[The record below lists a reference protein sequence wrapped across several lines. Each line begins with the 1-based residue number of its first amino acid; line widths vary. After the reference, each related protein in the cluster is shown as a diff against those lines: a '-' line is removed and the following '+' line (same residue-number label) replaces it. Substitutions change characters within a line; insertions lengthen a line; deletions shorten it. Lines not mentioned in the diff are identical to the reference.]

1 MPATYKIT
9 SYSQNKANN
18 LNVIIKPSTNKK
30 KKIDVF
36 KNDIKIASIG
46 AIGYKDYPT
55 FILEDGIKIANEKR
69 KLYRKRHNKDI
80 NNKNGNGFYANRIL
94 W

>member
-1 MPATYKIT
+1 MYQITDYSYRQAKI
-9 SYSQNKANN
+9 
-18 LNVIIKPSTNKK
+18 LGVEIKPSTNKT

-36 KNDIKIASIG
+36 KNGEKIASIG

-55 FILEDGIKIANEKR
+55 FIKEKGKAYADER
-69 KLYRKRHNKDI
+69 RRLYHIRHAKD
-80 NNKNGNGFYANRIL
+80 KSLNGYYAKKIL

>member
-1 MPATYKIT
+1 MYQITDYSYRQAKI
-9 SYSQNKANN
+9 
-18 LNVIIKPSTNKK
+18 LGVEIKPSTNKT

-36 KNDIKIASIG
+36 KYGKKIASIG

-55 FILEDGIKIANEKR
+55 FIKEKGKAYADER
-69 KLYRKRHNKDI
+69 RRLYHIRHAKD
-80 NNKNGNGFYANRIL
+80 KSLNGYYAKKIL

>member
-1 MPATYKIT
+1 MPSPYKIT
-9 SYSQNKANN
+9 SYSRNKADE

-55 FILEDGIKIANEKR
+55 YIHDNGIKTANEKR
-69 KLYRKRHNKDI
+69 KLYKSRHKNDL
-80 NNKNGNGFYANRIL
+80 NNKKGNGYWANKLL